1 MSDERSSKLLITF
14 AVFLALFNYPLLNI
28 VDQRKLWLGFPALY
42 FYLFFAWA
50 TMIIVVARIVR
61 QKNKRT

>member
-28 VDQRKLWLGFPALY
+28 VDQRKMYFGFPALY
-42 FYLFFAWA
+42 FYFFVVWA
-50 TMIIVVARIVR
+50 TMILVVALIVR
-61 QKNKRT
+61 QKSKRI